1 MVLVGIK
8 LSAESVQTTVG
19 QAQADTN
26 SMHDTRGASH
36 RHNEA
41 SNTDL
46 RTGSCIMFCDEAIIA
61 ALGRPMQRRG
71 RSSSVMQASSGS
83 AMLLAVSDPPAPPS
97 ERWSAD
103 LFQQPSGVMVP
114 ISPCALD
121 ASASTAFWSSPICSQ
136 TMILQPE
143 DIMLIPNSPVRD
155 NSPVAAQTDP
165 AYTRLLA
172 KLQRQSAQRRMLYG
186 SAISSPVQRSS
197 HQPADAGCSMDR
209 VATAPLERHP
219 STSMP
224 PSRLQR
230 GACGTVVMV

>member
-1 MVLVGIK
+1 
-8 LSAESVQTTVG
+8 
-19 QAQADTN
+19 
-26 SMHDTRGASH
+26 MHPGTEPSPEPRFKYRSTACSH
-36 RHNEA
+36 VSR
-41 SNTDL
+41 
-46 RTGSCIMFCDEAIIA
+46 RCDHRDI
-61 ALGRPMQRRG
+61 GRPLQRRG

-83 AMLLAVSDPPAPPS
+83 AMLLSVSDMPAPPS

-114 ISPCALD
+114 ISPCASD

-143 DIMLIPNSPVRD
+143 DIMLIPNSPVD
-155 NSPVAAQTDP
+155 HSAVAAQTDP

-197 HQPADAGCSMDR
+197 PRHADAEGCMDMA
-209 VATAPLERHP
+209 ATAPLERQP

-230 GACGTVVMV
+230 GACGTLDMV